1 MLISNGTKEQDGFKI
16 ISRGHRDGRNLL
28 IDLTQAAKSS
38 GVKKY
43 PEVVSSDWF
52 KMEIGWHNANL
63 EQEMENLACDD
74 LACDEEGS
82 RWWN

>member
-43 PEVVSSDWF
+43 QEVVSSD
-52 KMEIGWHNANL
+52 
-63 EQEMENLACDD
+63 
-74 LACDEEGS
+74 
-82 RWWN
+82 